1 MTLESNSEMWASSSG
16 RLGNKKVTSG
26 YIGVMLGYTQER
38 LGTQPQYLD
47 WSEHK
52 LDWRVNNL
60 ETILHALARE
70 YMVTWREIQVIRVED
85 SMLENIPETIH
96 LHQIAQRVK
105 IQVRLGSYPIPFQDS
120 ILIHMLEWLLR
131 PMESFLESFQL
142 RVKRLPQRTFLH
154 RPSYQLQ
161 HS

>member
-1 MTLESNSEMWASSSG
+1 M
-16 RLGNKKVTSG
+16 TSG

-38 LGTQPQYLD
+38 LGTQPQCLD
-47 WSEHK
+47 WLEHK

-85 SMLENIPETIH
+85 SMLENILETIH

-105 IQVRLGSYPIPFQDS
+105 IQVRLGSCPIPFQDS
-120 ILIHMLEWLLR
+120 RLIHMLE
-131 PMESFLESFQL
+131 
-142 RVKRLPQRTFLH
+142 
-154 RPSYQLQ
+154 
-161 HS
+161 